1 MNCAK
6 SQPKFGLSF
15 EFVEADDGNPPA
27 TVDTVDDVQLR
38 FSSNDKAQTAIA
50 VCRNLRDVLGELH
63 TLLEEHSPTWYTQRH
78 YEQARDALQRLNGL

>member
-27 TVDTVDDVQLR
+27 TVDDVRLR

-50 VCRNLRDVLGELH
+50 ACRNLRDVLGELH
-63 TLLEEHSPTWYTQRH
+63 TLLEEYSPTWYTQRH
-78 YEQARDALQRLNGL
+78 YEQARNALQQLNGL